1 MRPKLIVFGIGDFP
15 QMVAHHFEREAGF
28 QIAGFTAHERFVK
41 SPRLGDLPLAP
52 FESLSEMFS
61 PKEHQIFVALESGR
75 QNLARAEVLEEALAM
90 GYSPASFISPSAE
103 ISSGAKIGKH
113 CLVLEQ
119 AIVQYGAEIGANN
132 IILAK
137 SFFGQNCRV
146 GANNY
151 FASDFFADRH
161 SRIGS
166 YCVFGSRVAVAESVA
181 VTDWTSIQAFERIR
195 ESITVPTIIHPAL
208 RTPGRIVD
216 RRS

>member
-1 MRPKLIVFGIGDFP
+1 MRPKLVVFGIGEFP

-52 FESLSEMFS
+52 FESLSEMF
-61 PKEHQIFVALESGR
+61 PPTEHQIFVALESGR

-181 VTDWTSIQAFERIR
+181 VTDWTSIQAFETIR
-195 ESITVPTIIHPAL
+195 ESIALPTITHPTL
-208 RTPGRIVD
+208 RAPGRIVD